1 MQIVHH
7 YLELSLYFREHSSP
21 LHAPLSVTVEKLS
34 GVWHCTPRYVKQIV
48 RKLSNLEWINWQ
60 AGKGRGHTS
69 LLTMRKDA
77 DELLL
82 EEAKSRVEQGEVKE
96 AMNLLD
102 RFGTEMVKK
111 RFMDWLSQGMG
122 FSTKTVS
129 DRLLDT
135 LRLPVYRAI
144 YTLDPANVYYAL
156 DCHMASQI
164 FNTLVEYDHANKTI
178 IPCIAHSWESS
189 QDTREWIFHLKKGIL
204 FHHGREL
211 TAHDVVCSLNRFR
224 LHPQHYP
231 ASWMFQDIE
240 QIEAIDSKTV
250 RIHLHTPNYF
260 FLRFLC
266 TVHACIVPEDVVQQ
280 DGADLSKQPIGTG
293 PFRLV
298 QRDDGICILEAFP
311 AHFRGRPL
319 LDRVEVLI
327 LPEMEEGCLKDPDWT
342 SVRTSHAHTPNHSA
356 ELADD
361 WCGSETVESCST
373 LLVFNQWKSGPQN
386 HPAFREALH
395 HILDRKQMIEDLQLH
410 LMLPYPAKGFR
421 TAFSESELVAT
432 DSIPDIEALLA
443 SSGYRGEPFHLTT
456 NTHSKPEA
464 DWIARRCHSFGIQV
478 IIQVDNAI
486 HAPIHSDYDARL
498 FGFVS
503 NMGEQSLLEAY
514 QQENY
519 LLPAFDADLRV
530 AVHQRVQSILRDP
543 SEREQKRK
551 LVELEELIKKTHSI
565 LFLVC
570 KKSSASYHKSV
581 RGVTINSYGWIDFH
595 KIWFQPQVLRCT

>member
-1 MQIVHH
+1 MQIVQH
-7 YLELSLYFREHSSP
+7 YLELSLFFREQSSP
-21 LHAPLSVTVEKLS
+21 IQTPLSVTVEKLS

-48 RKLSNLEWINWQ
+48 RKLSTLEWIDWQ

-69 LLTMRKDA
+69 VLTMRKDA

-82 EEAKSRVEQGEVKE
+82 EEAKSKVEQGEVRE

-102 RFGTEMVKK
+102 RFGTGMVKN

-129 DRLLDT
+129 DRLQDT

-144 YTLDPANVYYAL
+144 YTLDPASVYYAF
-156 DCHMASQI
+156 DCHMATQI
-164 FNTLVEYDHANKTI
+164 FNTLVEYDHASKTI

-189 QDTREWIFHLKKGIL
+189 QDSREWIFHLKKGIL

-231 ASWMFQDIE
+231 TSWMFQDVE
-240 QIEAIDSKTV
+240 QMEAIDSKTV

-266 TVHACIVPEDVVQQ
+266 AVHASIVPADVVQQ
-280 DGADLSKQPIGTG
+280 DGTDLSKRPIGTG

-327 LPEMEEGCLKDPDWT
+327 LPEMEEGCLREPDWT
-342 SVRTSHAHTPNHSA
+342 SVRTLHGPTSIHST
-356 ELADD
+356 ELSDD
-361 WCGSETVESCST
+361 WRGSETVESCST
-373 LLVFNQWKSGPQN
+373 LLVFNQWKAGPQN

-395 HILDRKQMIEDLQLH
+395 RILDCRQMIEDLQVN

-421 TAFSESELVAT
+421 TPLSEDEPVEK
-432 DSIPDIEALLA
+432 DGIPEIDALLA
-443 SSGYRGEPFHLTT
+443 SCGYKGEPFHLTT
-456 NTHSKPEA
+456 NTHCQPEA
-464 DWIARRCHSFGIQV
+464 QWIAKRCLSFGV
-478 IIQVDNAI
+478 HVVIQVDNAI
-486 HAPIHSDYDARL
+486 HAPIHSAYDARL

-503 NMGEQSLLEAY
+503 NMDDQSLLEAY

-519 LLPAFDADLRV
+519 LLPAFDAKMRTTVNDL
-530 AVHQRVQSILRDP
+530 VQSILREP
-543 SEREQKRK
+543 HEREQKRK
-551 LVELEELIKKTHSI
+551 LAELEERIRETYSI

-570 KKSSASYHKSV
+570 KKSSATYHKSV
-581 RGVTINSYGWIDFH
+581 RGVTINSYGWFDFH
-595 KIWFQPQVLRCT
+595 KIWFHPQALRSS